1 MKDFHEIPFMLI
13 VAKVYNR
20 MLLNLIYDPI
30 DKLLQPYQ
38 AGFRKNRDCLEKTH
52 IIH

>member
-1 MKDFHEIPFMLI
+1 MKDFHEIPFILI

-30 DKLLQPYQ
+30 DKLLRPYQ

-52 IIH
+52 VIH